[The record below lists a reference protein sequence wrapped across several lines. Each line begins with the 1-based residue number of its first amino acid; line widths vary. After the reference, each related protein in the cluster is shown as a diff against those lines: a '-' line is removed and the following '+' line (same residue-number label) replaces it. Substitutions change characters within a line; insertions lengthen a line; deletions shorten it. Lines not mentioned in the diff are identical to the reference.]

1 MNLHSLFCDVDLLE
15 VEVELLEE
23 EVGVDVAKHRDLKK
37 AEVVAVDAKVVDV
50 YAVSRSI
57 LILFQKKL
65 LALKLRTRSLRIH
78 HHFILSGKSDLI
90 YLMAVRPPLT
100 SSSFFLLFMRSIGSF
115 NQLLLMLNIR
125 REKREQI
132 RAFCEKPL
140 THAEVM
146 AFWGVLVLLG
156 IHSVRNY
163 LKAFSES
170 RTQVLIRLHNLMTC
184 QRFKVIGIVLFTL

>member
-1 MNLHSLFCDVDLLE
+1 MNLHSLFCYVDLLE

-23 EVGVDVAKHRDLKK
+23 EVGVDVAKHGDLKK

-65 LALKLRTRSLRIH
+65 LALKLRTRSLRIC

-100 SSSFFLLFMRSIGSF
+100 SLSFFLCSCD
-115 NQLLLMLNIR
+115 Q
-125 REKREQI
+125 
-132 RAFCEKPL
+132 
-140 THAEVM
+140 
-146 AFWGVLVLLG
+146 
-156 IHSVRNY
+156 
-163 LKAFSES
+163 
-170 RTQVLIRLHNLMTC
+170 
-184 QRFKVIGIVLFTL
+184 